1 MGRCVEHPDRE
12 TAYMCMKHQIYLC
25 DECLACRD
33 PKIYC
38 KHRTG
43 CVIWYLS
50 RERARQAASEAEENT
65 PDQAEEGGGR
75 KAHG

>member
-25 DECLACRD
+25 DECLKCRD

-50 RERARQAASEAEENT
+50 RQNEKES
-65 PDQAEEGGGR
+65 
-75 KAHG
+75 